1 MAQSDLCPESVG
13 LASVLSLDAPITDPA
28 LTQSLRVTVP
38 ETKAQRATHTMGR
51 SAPPQRT

>member
-1 MAQSDLCPESVG
+1 MAHPDLCPESVG
-13 LASVLSLDAPITDPA
+13 LAAALSLDARITDPA

-51 SAPPQRT
+51 SAPPPRA